1 MGAIDRI
8 VVAKHDTVQDICF
21 NVVLQYPTN
30 ATSPPGLTLP
40 PGFGFESA
48 TAGPSY
54 ACPSRNA
61 PGTHAVSVT
70 GTVTAVDFLAGNSSF
85 PAHVNADLTLS
96 FAPSD
101 AGIPTTEPV
110 LGQNVDVEQGCP

>member
-1 MGAIDRI
+1 
-8 VVAKHDTVQDICF
+8 
-21 NVVLQYPTN
+21 
-30 ATSPPGLTLP
+30 
-40 PGFGFESA
+40 
-48 TAGPSY
+48 
-54 ACPSRNA
+54 
-61 PGTHAVSVT
+61 VT